1 MRFAAGGRALERL
14 AGAGGKPGRAT
25 RVPARWR
32 TIASGIDPWSEGVE
46 VPDQAWL
53 RRAGPALAREA
64 LQQAVLFPLTR
75 FVAHPR
81 VIGAADLMHVPQPA
95 VLAPNHASD
104 MDTPLVLAA
113 LPRAWRSRT
122 VIGAAS
128 DRFYRRRR
136 YAVAAGLWINT
147 VPFDRGGE
155 SRGLADA
162 AELLREGWNV
172 LLYPQGTRTSGMEG
186 FRSGVARLCLA
197 AGVPLIPVH
206 LGGTALLMPKGRG
219 VIQRGKTTVAFGRP
233 VYPSPDDDPLDLMAR
248 AAEAVAALAASSAR

>member
-1 MRFAAGGRALERL
+1 MRFAGGGRTLERL
-14 AGAGGKPGRAT
+14 AGGGGGAGRAT

-32 TIASGIDPWSEGVE
+32 TIRAGVDPWSDGVE
-46 VPDQAWL
+46 APDQAWA
-53 RRAGPALAREA
+53 RRPGPSLAREA
-64 LQQAVLFPLTR
+64 LQQSILLPLTR

-81 VIGAADLMHVPQPA
+81 VIGADDLLHAPQPA

-104 MDTPLVLAA
+104 LDTPLVLAS

-136 YAVAAGLWINT
+136 YAVAASLWINT

-162 AELLREGWNV
+162 AEMLREGWNV

-197 AGVPLIPVH
+197 ADVPLVPIHV
-206 LGGTALLMPKGRG
+206 GGTALLMPKGRG
-219 VIQRGKTTVAFGRP
+219 VIQRGRTTVAFGRP
-233 VYPSPDDDPLDLMAR
+233 VYPSPGEDPLELMAR
-248 AAEAVAALAASSAR
+248 AADAVAALAARPGA

>member
-1 MRFAAGGRALERL
+1 VRFAAGGRALERL

-53 RRAGPALAREA
+53 RRPGPALAREA

-113 LPRAWRSRT
+113 LPRAWRTRT

-206 LGGTALLMPKGRG
+206 VGGTALLMPKGRG

-233 VYPSPDDDPLDLMAR
+233 VYPSPDEDPLDLMAR